1 MNTRRLMKAYRL
13 SAEDYQKILD
23 NQKGRCAGCDVH
35 HSERKLLVD
44 HDHKTMRVR
53 GLLCNDCNL
62 TLGWSHDNPTLLR
75 RLASYLSSL

>member
-1 MNTRRLMKAYRL
+1 MNDRRLMKDYGLSPEAYQML
-13 SAEDYQKILD
+13 LD
-23 NQKGRCAGCDVH
+23 KQEGCCAGCGIH
-35 HSERKLLVD
+35 HADGKLLVD

-62 TLGWSHDNPTLLR
+62 VLGWSHDSPVLLR